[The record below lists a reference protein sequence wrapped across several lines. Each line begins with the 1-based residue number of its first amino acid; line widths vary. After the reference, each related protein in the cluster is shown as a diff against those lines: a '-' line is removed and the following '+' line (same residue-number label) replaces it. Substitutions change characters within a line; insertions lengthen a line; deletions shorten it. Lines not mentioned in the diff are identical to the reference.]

1 MRPAAGEPDGAARAA
16 KIPAAGAAPASCT
29 LGRRVIYRLLYTLLL
44 SRFDAERVHRLTAR
58 GLRAVNGIAP
68 LRRLL
73 RALLAPRDPALR
85 VRALG
90 LDFASPLG
98 LAAGFDKDAAGFD
111 GYATLGFGCVEVGTI
126 TAQGQPGNA
135 GTRIFR
141 LTRERALVNRMG
153 FPNAGARAAEARL
166 RGRDRAAAGS
176 AVVGVNVGKTRLAPD
191 ADADYQ
197 ESVRLLAPHA
207 DYLVLN
213 VSSPN
218 TPGLRDMQAVDRLA
232 ALVGAVRAA
241 LAEAGRPELPL
252 LVKIAPDLSD
262 DDVDAIADL
271 ALRERLDGLIATNTT
286 IDRGALRAPGASDV
300 PAEGGISG
308 APLRPRALAVLR
320 RLHARTGGRLTLIA
334 AGGIESADD
343 AWERIRAGATLVQ
356 AYTGFVYG
364 GPLWPRRVNR
374 GLARRVRAAGLASVH
389 EAVGADAPPASAGT
403 APAPSAQAG

>member
-1 MRPAAGEPDGAARAA
+1 M
-16 KIPAAGAAPASCT
+16 
-29 LGRRVIYRLLYTLLL
+29 IYRLLYALVL
-44 SRFDAERVHRLTAR
+44 SRFDAERVHRLAAR
-58 GLRAVNGIAP
+58 GLRAVVAVPP

-73 RALLAPRDPALR
+73 RTLLAPRDPALR

-90 LDFASPLG
+90 LDFPSPLG
-98 LAAGFDKDAAGFD
+98 LAAGFDKDAAGFEA
-111 GYATLGFGCVEVGTI
+111 YATLGFGFVEVGTI
-126 TAQGQPGNA
+126 TAQAQSGNA

-153 FPNAGARAAEARL
+153 FPNAGAAAAEARL
-166 RGRDRAAAGS
+166 RSRDRTQGGT
-176 AVVGVNVGKTRLAPD
+176 VVGVNVGKTRAADD
-191 ADADYQ
+191 AEADYR
-197 ESVRLLAPHA
+197 ESVRRLAPHA

-232 ALVGAVRAA
+232 ALIAAVREA
-241 LAEAGRPELPL
+241 LADAELPRPVPL
-252 LVKIAPDLSD
+252 LVKVAPDLSD
-262 DDVDAIADL
+262 EDLDAIAEL

-286 IDRGALRAPGASDV
+286 IDRGVLRDPSAPDV

-308 APLRPRALAVLR
+308 APLKARALAVLR
-320 RLHARTGGRLTLIA
+320 RLHARTGGQLTLIA
-334 AGGIESADD
+334 VGGTESAED

-374 GLARRVRAAGLASVH
+374 GLARLVREAGFATAQ
-389 EAVGADAPPASAGT
+389 EAVGADAPRQPSPAA
-403 APAPSAQAG
+403 

>member
-1 MRPAAGEPDGAARAA
+1 
-16 KIPAAGAAPASCT
+16 
-29 LGRRVIYRLLYTLLL
+29 VIYRLLYTLLL

-58 GLRAVNGIAP
+58 GLIAVVRIPP

-73 RALLAPRDPALR
+73 RALLAPRDPFLR

-90 LDFASPLG
+90 LDFPSPLG

-111 GYATLGFGCVEVGTI
+111 AYAALGFGFVEVGTI

-135 GTRIFR
+135 GKRIFR
-141 LTRERALVNRMG
+141 VTRERALVNRMG
-153 FPNAGARAAEARL
+153 FPNAGAAAAEPRL
-166 RGRDRAAAGS
+166 RMHERGAGTTI
-176 AVVGVNVGKTRLAPD
+176 VGVNVGKTRLAED
-191 ADADYQ
+191 AAADYQ
-197 ESVRLLAPHA
+197 ASVRLLAPHA

-232 ALVGAVRAA
+232 ELIGAVRAA
-241 LAEAGRPELPL
+241 LEGLPQRAAGIPL

-262 DDVDAIADL
+262 EDLDAISDL

-286 IDRGALRAPGASDV
+286 IDRGALRGPAAPDV

-308 APLRPRALAVLR
+308 APLKARSLAVLR
-320 RLHARTGGRLTLIA
+320 RLHARTEGRLTLISV
-334 AGGIESADD
+334 GGIETAED

-364 GPLWPRRVNR
+364 GPLWPRRINR
-374 GLARRVRAAGLASVH
+374 GLARRVREAGLSSVA
-389 EAVGADAPPASAGT
+389 EAIGAETPPAATRAHPGSPAAAPPAA
-403 APAPSAQAG
+403 

>member
-1 MRPAAGEPDGAARAA
+1 M
-16 KIPAAGAAPASCT
+16 
-29 LGRRVIYRLLYTLLL
+29 IYRLLYTLLL
-44 SRFDAERVHRLTAR
+44 SRVDAERVHRLTVR
-58 GLRAVNGIAP
+58 GLVALNRIGPA
-68 LRRLL
+68 RRLL
-73 RALLAPRDPALR
+73 RRLLAPRDPALR

-90 LDFASPLG
+90 LDFPSPLG
-98 LAAGFDKDAAGFD
+98 LAAGFDKDAAAYD
-111 GYATLGFGCVEVGTI
+111 AYATLGFGCVEVGTV
-126 TAQGQPGNA
+126 TAQAQPGNE

-153 FPNAGARAAEARL
+153 FPNAGAAAAEARL
-166 RGRDRAAAGS
+166 AEGRRTP
-176 AVVGVNVGKTRLAPD
+176 AVVGVNVGKTRLAED
-191 ADADYQ
+191 AEADYR
-197 ESVRLLAPHA
+197 ESVRRLAPHA

-232 ALVGAVRAA
+232 GLIAAVREALDGAVSG
-241 LAEAGRPELPL
+241 AGGGIPL

-262 DDVDAIADL
+262 ADLDAIADL

-286 IDRGALRAPGASDV
+286 IDRGALREPAAPGV

-308 APLRPRALAVLR
+308 APLKARSLAVLR
-320 RLHARTGGRLTLIA
+320 RLHARTGGQLTLVSV
-334 AGGIESADD
+334 GGIETAED

-374 GLARRVRAAGLASVH
+374 GLARRVREAGLATVQ
-389 EAVGADAPPASAGT
+389 EAVAAGAPETSVYPL
-403 APAPSAQAG
+403 PQ

>member
-1 MRPAAGEPDGAARAA
+1 V
-16 KIPAAGAAPASCT
+16 APSCT

-58 GLRAVNGIAP
+58 ALIALNRIAP

-73 RALLAPRDPALR
+73 RALLTPRDPALR

-90 LDFASPLG
+90 LDFPSPLG
-98 LAAGFDKDAAGFD
+98 LAAGFDKDAAGCD
-111 GYATLGFGCVEVGTI
+111 AYATLGFGCVEVGTV
-126 TAQGQPGNA
+126 TAEGQPGNT
-135 GTRIFR
+135 GTRVFR
-141 LTRERALVNRMG
+141 LTRERALANRMG
-153 FPNAGARAAEARL
+153 FPNAGAAAAEARL
-166 RGRDRAAAGS
+166 RGRDRDA
-176 AVVGVNVGKTRLAPD
+176 AVVGVNVGKTRRAED

-197 ESVRLLAPHA
+197 ASVRRLAPHA

-218 TPGLRDMQAVDRLA
+218 TPGLRDLQAVERLA
-232 ALVGAVRAA
+232 ALIAAVRTA
-241 LAEAGRPELPL
+241 LADAPRPVPL

-262 DDVDAIADL
+262 EDVDAIADL

-286 IDRGALRAPGASDV
+286 IDRGALRDPAAPDV
-300 PAEGGISG
+300 PADGGISG

-320 RLHARTGGRLTLIA
+320 RLHARTDGRLTLIS
-334 AGGIESADD
+334 AGGIATADD

-364 GPLWPRRVNR
+364 GPLWPRRINR
-374 GLARRVRAAGLASVH
+374 GLARHVREAGLSSIG
-389 EAVGADAPPASAGT
+389 EAVGSEAPTGPARATQDTSPA
-403 APAPSAQAG
+403 APAT